1 MFQVMIGYR
10 RKGDYF
16 KKSLLLV
23 EDIKLIKK
31 FKQILY
37 GGGGGL
43 FIIQKF
49 KQILYGRFF
58 ILIFGFKDWFKV
70 IL

>member
-1 MFQVMIGYR
+1 MIGYR

-37 GGGGGL
+37 GGGG
-43 FIIQKF
+43 
-49 KQILYGRFF
+49 
-58 ILIFGFKDWFKV
+58 V
-70 IL
+70 IYYLEV